1 MSDEKEVTRA
11 ELEALMFESLKQ
23 TTLEAPTWAEVA
35 RILLGSIQ
43 DRERDAAKKS
53 QARRGGP
60 KTG

>member
-1 MSDEKEVTRA
+1 MAEEKEVTRE
-11 ELEALMFESLKQ
+11 ELEALMFKSLKSS
-23 TTLEAPTWAEVA
+23 TLDSPSWADVA